1 MLQPNPKERN
11 VITLNGEA
19 INLPEGVTPADIQRA
34 TGLSKSTVSRV
45 LAGKYPPGTGA
56 YDKVMAVLAG
66 PSEPAQPEAATPA
79 TDAAPAAT
87 PQRVPQAALISY
99 GQRLMA
105 ATLQTTVEDRE
116 FTILAGASGVG
127 KTHVLG
133 QFREEHPD
141 ALYLKP
147 RKRMSVNDVL
157 CKLCDLFGVS
167 RSGSGGDRL
176 ERLIQAAS
184 GRLLIIDE
192 ADLLVAGRRPNQV
205 ENHIETFRELYEAGC
220 TVVLVGLPVLIEQI
234 TRCCETY
241 VFSRPGYWM
250 RIPDPTEKEMEAF
263 WLARTAGL
271 SGASAEAGRAAR
283 DAKRFG
289 LFRYLDKLERRSR
302 LLEGD
307 VAAARTLLY
316 HPEV

>member
-19 INLPEGVTPADIQRA
+19 INLPEGVTPADIQRT

-45 LAGKYPPGTGA
+45 LAGKYPPGTDGH
-56 YDKVMAVLAG
+56 DKVMAAIAELSG
-66 PSEPAQPEAATPA
+66 PAHPEAAA
-79 TDAAPAAT
+79 VADAA
-87 PQRVPQAALISY
+87 RPQAPMPPQTMPASY
-99 GQRLMA
+99 GQKLMA
-105 ATLQTTVEDRE
+105 ALLQTTVEDRE
-116 FTILAGASGVG
+116 FTILAGASGAG
-127 KTHVLG
+127 KTHVIG

-220 TVVLVGLPVLIEQI
+220 TVILVGLPVLIEQI

-250 RIPDPTEKEMEAF
+250 RIPDPTEKEMESF

-271 SGASAEAGRAAR
+271 SGAAAEAGRAAR